1 MFFVLQYNSKNLGYR
16 GINLF
21 DGIINLLI
29 KGFEGLHNIVFKIIP
44 NVNLSYGLTIILAI
58 IIIKIITLP
67 LYIKQVKTT
76 KLLQKIQ
83 PELQKIQTKYKS
95 DPQKQQQQILQLYK
109 DYKINPLSGCLPTF
123 IQLPILLLFFQL
135 FLRLPGLQENNI
147 SFLWIP
153 NLAAKDPYFILPIL
167 AVATGFLQGKLSI
180 PVSEDNKAQAQQNRV
195 MNIVLS
201 VMLGV
206 FTISVSSAVG
216 IYYVFSNIISIIISF
231 AINKAMSKEE
241 LIIKK

>member
-1 MFFVLQYNSKNLGYR
+1 M
-16 GINLF
+16 F

-29 KGFEGLHNIVFKIIP
+29 KGFEGLHSLVFNIIP

-58 IIIKIITLP
+58 IIVKLITLP
-67 LYIKQVKTT
+67 LNIKQIKTT
-76 KLLQKIQ
+76 KVLQKIQ
-83 PELQKIQTKYKS
+83 PELQKIQAKYKS
-95 DPQKQQQQILQLYK
+95 DPQKQQQQMLQLYK

-135 FLRLPGLQENNI
+135 FLRLPGLQENTI

-167 AVATGFLQGKLSI
+167 AVVTGFLQGKLSI
-180 PVSEDNKAQAQQNRV
+180 PVSNDNKAQAQQSRV

-216 IYYVFSNIISIIISF
+216 IYYVFSNVISIIISF
-231 AINKAMSKEE
+231 IINKILKDDKE
-241 LIIKK
+241 IIKK

>member
-1 MFFVLQYNSKNLGYR
+1 MFDS
-16 GINLF
+16 
-21 DGIINLLI
+21 IINLLI
-29 KGFEGLHNIVFKIIP
+29 KGFEGLHDLVFKVIP
-44 NVNLSYGLTIILAI
+44 NVNLSYGITIILAI
-58 IIIKIITLP
+58 IIVKVITLP
-67 LYIKQVKTT
+67 LHIKQVKTT
-76 KLLQKIQ
+76 KILQKIQ
-83 PELQKIQTKYKS
+83 PELQKIQAKYKS

-135 FLRLPGLQENNI
+135 FLRLPGLQENTI

-167 AVATGFLQGKLSI
+167 AVVTGFLQGKLSI

-231 AINKAMSKEE
+231 TINKVLLKDEE
-241 LIIKK
+241 VTKK

>member
-1 MFFVLQYNSKNLGYR
+1 MFDS
-16 GINLF
+16 
-21 DGIINLLI
+21 IINLLI
-29 KGFEGLHNIVFKIIP
+29 KGFEGLHNLVFKVIP

-58 IIIKIITLP
+58 IIIKLITLP
-67 LYIKQVKTT
+67 LNIKQVKTT
-76 KLLQKIQ
+76 KILQKIQ
-83 PELQKIQTKYKS
+83 PEMKKIQAKYKS

-109 DYKINPLSGCLPTF
+109 DYKINPLSGCLPSL
-123 IQLPILLLFFQL
+123 IQLPILLIFFQL
-135 FLRLPGLQENNI
+135 FLRLPGIHENTI

-167 AVATGFLQGKLSI
+167 AVLTGYLQGKLSI
-180 PVSEDNKAQAQQNRV
+180 PVSEDNEAQAQQSRV

-216 IYYVFSNIISIIISF
+216 IYYVFSNIISIIVSLV
-231 AINKAMSKEE
+231 INKVVLKED
-241 LIIKK
+241 KA

>member
-1 MFFVLQYNSKNLGYR
+1 MFDS
-16 GINLF
+16 
-21 DGIINLLI
+21 IINLLI
-29 KGFEGLHNIVFKIIP
+29 KGFEGLHDLVFKVIP
-44 NVNLSYGLTIILAI
+44 NVNLSYGITIILAI
-58 IIIKIITLP
+58 IIVKVITLP
-67 LYIKQVKTT
+67 LHIKQVKTN
-76 KLLQKIQ
+76 KILQKIQ
-83 PELQKIQTKYKS
+83 PELQKIQAKYKS
-95 DPQKQQQQILQLYK
+95 DPQKQQQQILQLHK
-109 DYKINPLSGCLPTF
+109 DYKINPLSGCLTTF

-135 FLRLPGLQENNI
+135 FLRLPGLQENTI

-167 AVATGFLQGKLSI
+167 AVVTGFLQGKLSI
-180 PVSEDNKAQAQQNRV
+180 PVSDDNKAQAQQNRV

-231 AINKAMSKEE
+231 TINKVLLKDEE
-241 LIIKK
+241 VTKK

>member
-1 MFFVLQYNSKNLGYR
+1 MFDS
-16 GINLF
+16 
-21 DGIINLLI
+21 IINLLI
-29 KGFEGLHNIVFKIIP
+29 KGFEGLHDLVFKVIP
-44 NVNLSYGLTIILAI
+44 NVNLSYGITIILAI
-58 IIIKIITLP
+58 IIVKVITLP
-67 LYIKQVKTT
+67 LHIKQVKTT
-76 KLLQKIQ
+76 KILQKIQ
-83 PELQKIQTKYKS
+83 PELQKIQAKYKS

-135 FLRLPGLQENNI
+135 FLRLPGLQENTI

-167 AVATGFLQGKLSI
+167 AVVTGFLQGKLSI
-180 PVSEDNKAQAQQNRV
+180 PVSDDNKAQAQQNRV

-231 AINKAMSKEE
+231 TINKVLLKDEE
-241 LIIKK
+241 VTKK

>member
-1 MFFVLQYNSKNLGYR
+1 MFDS
-16 GINLF
+16 
-21 DGIINLLI
+21 IINLLI
-29 KGFEGLHNIVFKIIP
+29 KGFEGLHNLVFNIIP

-58 IIIKIITLP
+58 IIIKVITLP
-67 LYIKQVKTT
+67 LHIKQIKTT
-76 KLLQKIQ
+76 KVLQKIQ
-83 PELQKIQTKYKS
+83 PELQKIQAKYKS

-135 FLRLPGLQENNI
+135 FLRLPGLQENTI

-153 NLAAKDPYFILPIL
+153 NLATKDPYFILPIL
-167 AVATGFLQGKLSI
+167 AVITGFLQGKLSI
-180 PVSEDNKAQAQQNRV
+180 PTPVSEDSKTQAQQSRI

-216 IYYVFSNIISIIISF
+216 IYYVFSNIISIIISVI
-231 AINKAMSKEE
+231 INNVFRNNDKVILKN
-241 LIIKK
+241 

>member
-1 MFFVLQYNSKNLGYR
+1 
-16 GINLF
+16 LF
-21 DGIINLLI
+21 DSIINLLI
-29 KGFEGLHNIVFKIIP
+29 KGFEGLHNVVFNIIP

-58 IIIKIITLP
+58 IIIKVITIP
-67 LYIKQVKTT
+67 LHIKQIKTT
-76 KLLQKIQ
+76 KVLQKIQ
-83 PELQKIQTKYKS
+83 PELQKIQAKYKS

-135 FLRLPGLQENNI
+135 FLRLPGLQENTI

-153 NLAAKDPYFILPIL
+153 NLATKDPYFILPIL
-167 AVATGFLQGKLSI
+167 AVITGFLQGKLSI
-180 PVSEDNKAQAQQNRV
+180 PTPVSEDSKTQAQQSRI

-216 IYYVFSNIISIIISF
+216 IYYVFSNIISIIISVI
-231 AINKAMSKEE
+231 INNVFRNNDKVILKN
-241 LIIKK
+241 

>member
-1 MFFVLQYNSKNLGYR
+1 MFDS
-16 GINLF
+16 
-21 DGIINLLI
+21 IINLLI
-29 KGFEGLHNIVFKIIP
+29 KGFEGLHDLVFKVIP
-44 NVNLSYGLTIILAI
+44 NVNLSYGITIILAI
-58 IIIKIITLP
+58 IIVKVITLP
-67 LYIKQVKTT
+67 LHIKQVKTT
-76 KLLQKIQ
+76 KILQKIQ
-83 PELQKIQTKYKS
+83 PELQKIQAKYKS

-135 FLRLPGLQENNI
+135 FLRLPGLQENTI

-167 AVATGFLQGKLSI
+167 AVVTGFLQGKLSI
-180 PVSEDNKAQAQQNRV
+180 PVSDDNKVQAQQNRV

-231 AINKAMSKEE
+231 TINKVLLKDEE
-241 LIIKK
+241 VTKK

>member
-1 MFFVLQYNSKNLGYR
+1 M
-16 GINLF
+16 
-21 DGIINLLI
+21 
-29 KGFEGLHNIVFKIIP
+29 VFKVIP
-44 NVNLSYGLTIILAI
+44 NVNLSYGITIILAI
-58 IIIKIITLP
+58 IIVKVITLP
-67 LYIKQVKTT
+67 LHIKQVKTT
-76 KLLQKIQ
+76 KILQKIQ
-83 PELQKIQTKYKS
+83 PELQKIQAKYKS

-135 FLRLPGLQENNI
+135 FLRLPGLQENTI

-167 AVATGFLQGKLSI
+167 AVVTGFLQGKLSI
-180 PVSEDNKAQAQQNRV
+180 PVSDDNKAQAQQNRV

-231 AINKAMSKEE
+231 TINKVLLKDEE
-241 LIIKK
+241 VTKK